1 MINRK
6 LCGALCVTAL
16 VTTAALSLAG
26 TSSADPPGMLVTVPR
41 HQHYIKTPNGT
52 VPVGPNVCEHP
63 ELQHAFN
70 QFHFNVHHSHIGMG
84 ANIPTLGPQLGAR
97 GLNNKLGA
105 DLVAMGC
112 PS

>member
-1 MINRK
+1 MF
-6 LCGALCVTAL
+6 
-16 VTTAALSLAG
+16 
-26 TSSADPPGMLVTVPR
+26 VTVPC
-41 HQHYIKTPNGT
+41 HQHYIKTSNGT

-63 ELQHAFN
+63 ELQQAFN

-84 ANIPTLGPQLGAR
+84 ANIPTLGPQGEAR
-97 GLNNKLGA
+97 MNNGLGA